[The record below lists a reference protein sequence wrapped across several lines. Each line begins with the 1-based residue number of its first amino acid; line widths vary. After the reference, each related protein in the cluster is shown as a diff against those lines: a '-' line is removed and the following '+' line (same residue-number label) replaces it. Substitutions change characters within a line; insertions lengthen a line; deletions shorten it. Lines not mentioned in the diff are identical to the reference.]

1 MANQSLATS
10 LQPLRYDEPEAFAL
24 PSLSG
29 TIGIYTIGTFAS
41 LILYGISCHQFY
53 RYGRLH
59 SKDNAYLKALLLRV
73 PGLSDRGEIEHCRT
87 DSNPLALGQQW
98 YVSQSATMS
107 TSPLQCSERIN
118 VLKSR
123 SLQAITVKTFQI
135 ENFQRFGEQS
145 KGITRASLALAASA
159 DYLLAAALIVV
170 LRRGREN
177 HARAS
182 WAEIVTMYII
192 NTGLLTGTLQWT
204 AALMSFKFPL
214 DFYWAALTL
223 ITMKLRTMILLSVL
237 NSRKTMAS
245 RGITVFNNSSYT
257 RNAIARAHRL
267 AVVEQFNVPRD
278 PCEDVPPVISIKVV
292 AETEV
297 HGPHYGSSS
306 VDNDSEAGC

>member
-59 SKDNAYLKALLLRV
+59 SKDNAYLKALVIILMLLETLHSVAPMHSCYYFLIKNRFNLIAAENGVWSLDIEPAVSGAISFLAFIFFACRV
-73 PGLSDRGEIEHCRT
+73 SLIGVKSSIV
-87 DSNPLALGQQW
+87 AL
-98 YVSQSATMS
+98 T
-107 TSPLQCSERIN
+107 
-118 VLKSR
+118 
-123 SLQAITVKTFQI
+123 AI
-135 ENFQRFGEQS
+135 
-145 KGITRASLALAASA
+145 LL
-159 DYLLAAALIVV
+159 LLAS
-170 LRRGREN
+170 N
-177 HARAS
+177 
-182 WAEIVTMYII
+182 
-192 NTGLLTGTLQWT
+192 GLLTGTLQWT